1 MLGYPRF
8 AHCRSE
14 QPEATSRQVATLHR
28 KRVTRFTRMV
38 GPPHIS
44 LPYRAH
50 AASPPRRTSEFQS
63 VSNNAV
69 ASGFVTLMAT
79 ATRRR
84 ALGLPAVF
92 LMAATAGVAQS
103 FGRFAFGVV
112 LPAVRSDLDLS
123 NTIAGSLTTVNVGA
137 YLLGTLAVASFASSY
152 KLLAIMRTGFLFA
165 LTGLV
170 TAALAPGAWF
180 VGIAMFC
187 SGFGGALI
195 WIPAPVI
202 AAAAM
207 PPEKR
212 SIAIGLMGSGMGFG
226 VVFASQLTSYVR
238 SSGGDESWRTVYVV
252 LSVVAACVLVA
263 TFFLIGHDQEQP
275 RNTGG
280 GFGGFSSLKRMR
292 GWLPLTSAYTSFGF
306 MYLLILAFL
315 STKLE
320 DDNGWTSSRAS
331 LAFTLVGIAMM
342 FGGPVFI
349 TIASRI
355 GSRLGLTLAFSG
367 WIAVVLLVLP
377 GWFAVTLPAAVVI
390 GLLFA
395 GVPSMI
401 TLYVVENTT
410 VEDYGPSFAAA
421 TLAFG
426 VAQMISPQIG
436 GVLADLTG
444 SFTTVFLLSAALA
457 ATGLVAALRLPKQG
471 D

>member
-1 MLGYPRF
+1 M
-8 AHCRSE
+8 
-14 QPEATSRQVATLHR
+14 TL
-28 KRVTRFTRMV
+28 
-38 GPPHIS
+38 
-44 LPYRAH
+44 
-50 AASPPRRTSEFQS
+50 AA
-63 VSNNAV
+63 A
-69 ASGFVTLMAT
+69 G
-79 ATRRR
+79 TRRR
-84 ALGLPAVF
+84 AMGLPAVF

-137 YLLGTLAVASFASSY
+137 YLLGTLAVASIASSY

-165 LTGLV
+165 LAGLI
-170 TAALAPGAWF
+170 TAALAPNVWL

-195 WIPAPVI
+195 WIPAPVV
-202 AAAAM
+202 AAAAL
-207 PPEKR
+207 PAEKR
-212 SIAIGLMGSGMGFG
+212 SIAIGLLGSGMGFG

-252 LSVVAACVLVA
+252 LAIVAACVLAA
-263 TFFLIGHDQEQP
+263 TFLLIGHDQEKP

-280 GFGGFSSLKRMR
+280 GFGGFSSLKRMS
-292 GWLPLTSAYTSFGF
+292 GWLPLTAAYTSFGF

-315 STKLE
+315 SAKLE

-342 FGGPVFI
+342 FGGPLFI

-355 GSRLGLTLAFSG
+355 GSRLGLAIAFSG
-367 WIAVVLLVLP
+367 WVAVVLAVLP
-377 GWFAVTLPAAVVI
+377 GWQIVTLPGSIAI

-395 GVPSMI
+395 GIPSMI

-410 VEDYGPSFAAA
+410 VDDYGPSFAAA
-421 TLAFG
+421 TLSFG
-426 VAQMISPQIG
+426 VAQMISPQVG
-436 GVLADLTG
+436 GVLADVTG
-444 SFTTVFLLSAALA
+444 SFTIVFLLSAALA
-457 ATGLVAALRLPKQG
+457 ATGLVSALRLPRQRP
-471 D
+471 